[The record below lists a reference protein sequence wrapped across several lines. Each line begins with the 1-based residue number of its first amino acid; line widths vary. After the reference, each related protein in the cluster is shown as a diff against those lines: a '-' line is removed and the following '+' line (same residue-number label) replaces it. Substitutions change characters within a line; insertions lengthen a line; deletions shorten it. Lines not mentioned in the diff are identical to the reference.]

1 MVLSLLVA
9 ETFQSESWKM
19 TLSLASCFRRV
30 PFSYLG
36 LRVPPAVLPSV
47 TSTHLVASCLS
58 RPQILHYSRAPFG
71 EKQQSQAAGA

>member
-19 TLSLASCFRRV
+19 TLSLASCARCV
-30 PFSYLG
+30 PFSYLE

-47 TSTHLVASCLS
+47 TSTHPVASAPH
-58 RPQILHYSRAPFG
+58 PQILHDSRAPFG
-71 EKQQSQAAGA
+71 EKP